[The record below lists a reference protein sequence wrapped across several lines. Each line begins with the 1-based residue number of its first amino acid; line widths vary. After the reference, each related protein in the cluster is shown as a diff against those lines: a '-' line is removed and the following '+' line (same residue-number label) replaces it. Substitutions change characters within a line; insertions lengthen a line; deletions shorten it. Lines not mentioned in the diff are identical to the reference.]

1 MKDGSFKDMPKFYF
15 IAFFIVMIT
24 LFLATN
30 ALAAS
35 SGTRSQPVAGGA
47 LFIAFAIAYL
57 SRRCAIGGWL
67 LYFYVQLYL
76 GLLVSLFLVFPIL
89 SNLNPAQWDNSMLYV
104 MFLLSV
110 VPVIINEII
119 EIFAATK
126 LLFRRN
132 EKNLKFLRKVL
143 IAFVVTSGI
152 ALVIDIQFFKD
163 ELSIVMD
170 AWTFVLAIIWTFY
183 FFKAPRVRMVFI
195 ERNWGYYIPAQPAKR
210 RVLLPEEKRK
220 LRKRVF
226 MVASGTFVLFLLL
239 MGILLKDE
247 KPDMVIFWV
256 PLFCAFIAAIVAWY
270 LPIRKQKATS
280 TQGDILESEA
290 KQNDT

>member
-1 MKDGSFKDMPKFYF
+1 MKNGSFKGIQKVQF
-15 IAFFIVMIT
+15 IVFFIVMIS

-35 SGTRSQPVAGGA
+35 SGTRSQPAAGGA

-57 SRRCAIGGWL
+57 SRRRAIGGWL

-76 GLLVSLFLVFPIL
+76 SSLVSLILVGLNL

-104 MFLLSV
+104 MFFLSV
-110 VPVIINEII
+110 VPVLINGII

-132 EKNLKFLRKVL
+132 EQNLKFLRKVL
-143 IAFVVTSGI
+143 IALVVTSGVG
-152 ALVIDIQFFKD
+152 LVIDIQFFKD
-163 ELSIVMD
+163 ELSIFMD
-170 AWTFVLAIIWTFY
+170 ILTFVFAIIWTLY
-183 FFKAPRVRMVFI
+183 FFKAQRIKLVFI
-195 ERNWGYYIPAQPAKR
+195 DGDWVYKPAQR

-220 LRKRVF
+220 LRKRVLI
-226 MVASGTFVLFLLL
+226 VASVTFVLFLLT
-239 MGILLKDE
+239 MGVSLKDK
-247 KPDMVIFWV
+247 KPDMAIFWI
-256 PLFCAFIAAIVAWY
+256 PLFYASMAAIVAWY